1 MSNSE
6 TSREDRQL
14 PASHR
19 RLVQAREEGQLAR
32 SRELVHFAAALG
44 LLGLLVSLGPWLG
57 QQALKLVATGLQFDR
72 NAAFEPALLVP
83 RLSGFSLHGLALVVP
98 VAGAMALLL
107 GAATLAV
114 GGWNFTT
121 QALTPK
127 FERVNPGAGI
137 MRLLGWRHLLEH
149 LRLVSAAAALLGCAG
164 VYLANHVWEV
174 EALARQPL
182 LPAISSGFAWLA
194 GGLAVLAA
202 VCFASALADVPLQIY
217 KYFAEMRMTREEARQ
232 ENRESDG
239 DPHLKGERRRRQ
251 RELSRGRMLADVPQ
265 ASVVVTN
272 PTHYA
277 VALLYDETKMGAPRI
292 VAMGAD
298 LMALK
303 IREIATA
310 SKVPV
315 LEAPPLA
322 RALYRHG
329 QIGSEVPVQL
339 YTAIAQVLAW
349 ALRLRTA
356 PRPLPAP
363 VVEVPAGLDPL
374 EAAS

>member
-6 TSREDRQL
+6 ASREDRQL
-14 PASHR
+14 PASQR
-19 RLVQAREEGQLAR
+19 RLLQAREEGQLAR

-44 LLGLLVSLGPWLG
+44 LLGLLLALGPWLAE
-57 QQALKLVATGLQFDR
+57 QALKLMAAGLQFDR
-72 NAAFEPALLVP
+72 NAAFEPRLLVP
-83 RLSGFSLHGLALVVP
+83 RLSFFGLQGLAVVVP
-98 VAGAMALLL
+98 VAGALALLL

-121 QALTPK
+121 QALMPR
-127 FERVNPGAGI
+127 FDRVNPGAGI
-137 MRLLGWRHLLEH
+137 KRMLGWRQLLEH
-149 LRLVSAAAALLGCAG
+149 LRLIAAAAALLGCAG
-164 VYLANHVWEV
+164 IYLANHAWEV
-174 EALARQPL
+174 EALARLPL
-182 LPAISSGFAWLA
+182 GPAISSGFGWLA
-194 GGLAVLAA
+194 GGLAVLAG

-217 KYFAEMRMTREEARQ
+217 KHYAELRMTREEARQ

-239 DPHLKGERRRRQ
+239 DPQLKGERRRRA
-251 RELSRGRMLADVPQ
+251 RELSRGRMLADVPG
-265 ASVVVTN
+265 ASVVITN

-298 LMALK
+298 LLALK
-303 IREIATA
+303 IREVATA
-310 SKVPV
+310 ARVPL

-329 QIGSEVPVQL
+329 TVGAEVPVQL

-349 ALRLRTA
+349 AMRLRSA
-356 PRPLPAP
+356 SRPPPVP
-363 VVEVPAGLDPL
+363 VVEVPPGLDPQ
-374 EAAS
+374 EIAS